1 MNRVAVFAHYDK
13 NKRIEDYVTFYL
25 KELKKVVSSIVF
37 VSDSEIPPEE
47 QNKIKDI
54 VDYSV
59 CTPHGE
65 YDFGSYKRG
74 FFLAK
79 EKGLLENCD
88 ELIFCNDSCYAP
100 LYPFER
106 MFSDMSSRN
115 VDFWGITMN
124 RYIFPHVQSYFVVF
138 KPQVFNNLKF
148 EEFIAGI
155 KKEQDKRDVILNYEI
170 GLSKHLQE
178 LGFSFEVYSK
188 ISKIKENVHVF
199 HYKKSILADKIPTL
213 KRNIILNKEIK
224 HVIPFRIKELIKHTN
239 YDYDLIR
246 KDCVLNEVYVP
257 LYKKLNYQFK
267 RIRKSIIHIRL
278 KERKI
283 WLLGKCYNLGEKNAV

>member
-13 NKRIEDYVTFYL
+13 NKRIEDYVLYYL

-37 VSDSEIPPEE
+37 VSDSEISHDE

-59 CTPHGE
+59 CAPHGE

-100 LYPFER
+100 LYPFEI

-115 VDFWGITMN
+115 IDFWGITMN
-124 RYIFPHVQSYFVVF
+124 RYIFPHVQSYFVIF
-138 KPQVFNNLKF
+138 KPQIFNNLKF

-155 KKEQDKRDVILNYEI
+155 KKEQDKIDVILNYEI

-178 LGFSFEVYSK
+178 LGFSFDVYSEL
-188 ISKIKENVHVF
+188 SKYFFNSHVLKYREIITKENGP
-199 HYKKSILADKIPTL
+199 IL
-213 KRNIILNKEIK
+213 KRNIVLNKEIK
-224 HVIPFRIKELIKHTN
+224 HVIPFRIKKLIKQTD
-239 YDYDLIR
+239 YDYNLIR